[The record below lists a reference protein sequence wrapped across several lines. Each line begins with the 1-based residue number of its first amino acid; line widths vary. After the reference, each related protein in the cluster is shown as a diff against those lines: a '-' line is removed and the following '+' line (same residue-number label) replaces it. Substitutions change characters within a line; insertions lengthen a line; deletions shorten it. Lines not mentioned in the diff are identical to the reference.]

1 MVNASQLVELFSIS
15 IFPWGICHVCMTY
28 LYMVWSCFVILRDVE
43 SVCIKLLVTLVVCF
57 QEQPTTENLN
67 KNYVIIKF
75 HS

>member
-43 SVCIKLLVTLVVCF
+43 SVCIKLLVRPEVLYFLVHRF
-57 QEQPTTENLN
+57 FEKYFGQEEE
-67 KNYVIIKF
+67 IK
-75 HS
+75 